1 VLSRFAAFESGARRC
16 PTATFVGNRRLA
28 AAIMVLALVAAAA
41 PPAWAAGPA
50 PPALAAA
57 PAPPAWAAGPAPS
70 ASAAGPQNK
79 APPHGKADYAV
90 GHEPSASELN
100 ADGSMPDAVVKAGV
114 EMRAFRAWDCDQP
127 DRAPVVWGRAD
138 HGTISVKPIT
148 SGPHCGR
155 PSMTAAGIFYT
166 SEPGFKGTD
175 KVYVLGFMT
184 RGRIEQTATIL
195 VK

>member
-1 VLSRFAAFESGARRC
+1 MSVLSSFVAFESVARRC
-16 PTATFVGNRRLA
+16 PAARFVRNQRLA
-28 AAIMVLALVAAAA
+28 AAIMAVALVAAAT
-41 PPAWAAGPA
+41 PPAWAAGPLN
-50 PPALAAA
+50 PASAAA
-57 PAPPAWAAGPAPS
+57 PQNP
-70 ASAAGPQNK
+70 ASAAAPQNPASAAAPQNK
-79 APPHGKADYAV
+79 AGTAYAV

-114 EMRAFRAWDCDQP
+114 EMRAFRVWDCDQP
-127 DRAPVVWGRAD
+127 NSAPVVWGRAD

-175 KVYVLGFMT
+175 KVYLLGFIT
-184 RGRIEQTATIL
+184 RGRLDQTATIL

>member
-1 VLSRFAAFESGARRC
+1 MSVLAGFVAFESIAQRC
-16 PTATFVGNRRLA
+16 PAARFVRNRRLA
-28 AAIMVLALVAAAA
+28 AAIVALALVAAAA
-41 PPAWAAGPA
+41 PVAWAAGPA
-50 PPALAAA
+50 LPALAGA
-57 PAPPAWAAGPAPS
+57 PAPPAWAAE
-70 ASAAGPQNK
+70 PQNK
-79 APPHGKADYAV
+79 APPNEKAYPA

-100 ADGSMPDAVVKAGV
+100 VDGSMPDAVVKAGV
-114 EMRAFRAWDCDQP
+114 EMRALRVWDCDQP

-148 SGPHCGR
+148 AGPHCGR

-175 KVYVLGFMT
+175 KVYVLGFIT
-184 RGRIEQTATIL
+184 SGKLSGTFTLL